1 MGVSP
6 GAARPTTA
14 PLPGLARG
22 CRRRRSATGSRWAAS
37 ANSRVGAG
45 KALTALVLHKHCL
58 SIKQATSIVPAP
70 AAFSHS
76 PATPTCQAAGELQRA
91 QRGGIDH
98 AVREMHAQLL
108 RPLHQR
114 VHAVLSL
121 ALQVH
126 AVPARG

>member
-58 SIKQATSIVPAP
+58 SIKQATSIVPDLPRSPTALQHPP
-70 AAFSHS
+70 ARPPVSCS
-76 PATPTCQAAGELQRA
+76 VPSAAGSTTLCVKCMPSSC
-91 QRGGIDH
+91 
-98 AVREMHAQLL
+98 VRSISAFM
-108 RPLHQR
+108 R
-114 VHAVLSL
+114 S
-121 ALQVH
+121 
-126 AVPARG
+126 